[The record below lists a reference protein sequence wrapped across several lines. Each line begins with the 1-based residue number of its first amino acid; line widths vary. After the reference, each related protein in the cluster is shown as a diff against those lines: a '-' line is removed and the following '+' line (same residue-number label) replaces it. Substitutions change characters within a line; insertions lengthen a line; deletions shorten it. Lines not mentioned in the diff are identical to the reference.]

1 MKFRKT
7 FVWVILLVLL
17 AMAATACASPR
28 KDGRIV
34 RGNPAAP
41 VTIVEFTDFQCPYC
55 AHGART
61 VSAMMGK
68 YEGKIKLIVKHYPL
82 SFHPA
87 ALPAALYF
95 EGIAVQSPE
104 KAWQF
109 YDALFADPR
118 QLNGGEE
125 ALKKVA
131 AGLGVDMQK
140 LGQDVRSPEK
150 KKKIAADKQEFE
162 QAQFDGVPVFVING
176 TVLSGAQPPQK
187 FIEVIDAALK
197 K

>member
-68 YEGKIKLIVKHYPL
+68 CAQRAYLRISRVASSPSI
-82 SFHPA
+82 S
-87 ALPAALYF
+87 
-95 EGIAVQSPE
+95 GI
-104 KAWQF
+104 
-109 YDALFADPR
+109 
-118 QLNGGEE
+118 
-125 ALKKVA
+125 
-131 AGLGVDMQK
+131 
-140 LGQDVRSPEK
+140 
-150 KKKIAADKQEFE
+150 
-162 QAQFDGVPVFVING
+162 
-176 TVLSGAQPPQK
+176 
-187 FIEVIDAALK
+187 
-197 K
+197 